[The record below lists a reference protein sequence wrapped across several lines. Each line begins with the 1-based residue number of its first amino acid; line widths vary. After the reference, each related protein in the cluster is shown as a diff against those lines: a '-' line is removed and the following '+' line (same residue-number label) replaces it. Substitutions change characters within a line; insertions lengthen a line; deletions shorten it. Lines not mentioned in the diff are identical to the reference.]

1 MQYVTQTCQGA
12 VAWARNWSTV
22 HHHRESERL
31 IYRQVLA
38 IENETGTCFVHVI
51 DQNRAPAEWIEKKSH
66 GDGHVARAVASRQ

>member
-1 MQYVTQTCQGA
+1 MQYVIQTCQGA

-38 IENETGTCFVHVI
+38 IENETGTCFV
-51 DQNRAPAEWIEKKSH
+51 QWMNFEWIGTKSQ
-66 GDGHVARAVASRQ
+66 GGGHVARAVASRQ

>member
-38 IENETGTCFVHVI
+38 IENETGTCFV
-51 DQNRAPAEWIEKKSH
+51 QWMNFEWTETKIH
-66 GDGHVARAVASRQ
+66 GGGHVARAVASFP